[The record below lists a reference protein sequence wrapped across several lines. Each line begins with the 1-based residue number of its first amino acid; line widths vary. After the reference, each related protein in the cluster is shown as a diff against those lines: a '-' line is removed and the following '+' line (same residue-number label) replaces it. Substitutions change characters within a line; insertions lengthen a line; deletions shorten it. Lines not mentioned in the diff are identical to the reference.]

1 MKLYE
6 IDIESLWWVAAD
18 DEFEAIEIM
27 RDEIRNR
34 EFSDEEMD
42 EALDNM
48 IVKEL
53 EEEEA
58 EMISVVDEYG
68 SSMSS
73 LWSMFL
79 GCRDPGLV
87 TCDFHLEDTEEELE

>member
-6 IDIESLWWVAAD
+6 VDIKSLWWVAAD

-27 RDEIRNR
+27 RDELRNR
-34 EFSDEEMD
+34 EVSDEDID
-42 EALDNM
+42 EAIDDM

-53 EEEEA
+53 GKDDA
-58 EMISVVDEYG
+58 EMISVVDEFG
-68 SSMSS
+68 STMSS

-79 GCRDPGLV
+79 SCRGPEVV
-87 TCDFHLEDTEEELE
+87 TCDFTLEDLEEELE